1 MTMNVLSPEQKR
13 DLERRGFSR
22 RNFGRIAALVAGG
35 ASLPFYSEPALA
47 QLSQVRDILPGSV
60 MINSNEN
67 PLGPCPE
74 ALQAA
79 TEMVKQ
85 GGRYL
90 FNVAETTRRTLAEQE
105 GLDPQYVM
113 PYAGS
118 SAPLHQTVLAF
129 CGPNKPLVTGDPG
142 YEAAERA
149 ATVMGAE
156 VIRVPLMK
164 DKAYAHD
171 VRAMA
176 KASPTA
182 GVIYLCN
189 PNNPTGTVTPAEDIE
204 WLVDNKP
211 KGTIILLD
219 EAYTHIAGV
228 KFHSDLVA
236 KGKDIV
242 ILRTFSK
249 IYGMAG
255 LRAGAVFARP
265 DLMANITK
273 WSQSG
278 SMLPITSMAAATA
291 SLKSASL
298 VPERREKIGAVR
310 EDVQAYFKK
319 NNVKFVPSVSNC
331 IMVDAGAGKTP
342 NGVIA
347 ALAKEKVV
355 VGRVWPSWPSYYRIT
370 IGTQDEMNKFK
381 EAFSKVNA

>member
-1 MTMNVLSPEQKR
+1 
-13 DLERRGFSR
+13 
-22 RNFGRIAALVAGG
+22 
-35 ASLPFYSEPALA
+35 
-47 QLSQVRDILPGSV
+47 
-60 MINSNEN
+60 
-67 PLGPCPE
+67 
-74 ALQAA
+74 
-79 TEMVKQ
+79 
-85 GGRYL
+85 
-90 FNVAETTRRTLAEQE
+90 
-105 GLDPQYVM
+105 
-113 PYAGS
+113 
-118 SAPLHQTVLAF
+118 
-129 CGPNKPLVTGDPG
+129 
-142 YEAAERA
+142 
-149 ATVMGAE
+149 
-156 VIRVPLMK
+156 
-164 DKAYAHD
+164 
-171 VRAMA
+171 
-176 KASPTA
+176 
-182 GVIYLCN
+182 
-189 PNNPTGTVTPAEDIE
+189 
-204 WLVDNKP
+204 
-211 KGTIILLD
+211 
-219 EAYTHIAGV
+219 V

-291 SLKSASL
+291 SLKSKTL

-310 EDVQAYFKK
+310 DDVQAFFKK

-342 NGVIA
+342 NAVIA

-381 EAFSKVNA
+381 EAFAKVNA